1 MQRLLGLLHRGQEHP
16 MPSST
21 SLSRDSD
28 AHQLP
33 EEGLH
38 GLHRAAARGD
48 LARLRRHWWLKKRGK
63 NRRDQAKRTPL
74 HLACANGHADVVRF
88 LVQEKCLLNLCDN
101 TGRSPLMMA
110 VESQHEECVAI
121 LLEHRADPNLE
132 GYRGKSALHLAAAAP
147 NTSVAEMLV
156 EHGAH
161 LEAKDC
167 ERNTPLLLAISSHH
181 KEMVKFLLQKGA
193 NVCARNFFGRT
204 ALMLAASAGE
214 TDVIELLLSY
224 GANIACDTAV
234 DYALRSGHSDLCKK
248 LVEHARCEKTGE
260 ASAGAAQDTA
270 VPSRFCSP
278 RTERFALATL
288 ALDGEGALPA
298 VGAEQEE
305 EAELPW
311 DRKDQDRQ
319 LQLELPGAPE
329 SLSVSE
335 APPEAT
341 ESQLSDTEKD
351 AECLQEELE
360 MVKAKVE
367 ASEQACIESEVW
379 VKYLETVLEDK
390 KREAA
395 ASSQK
400 VQGFLEPFFGTGA
413 LQKLEERMQGLKA
426 GSDRLEATIQQQ
438 SRLIEALQRHQ
449 QASAS
454 ARNHP
459 EDLVTAFQSAQT
471 TADGHPHQQHQCQR
485 TEEKLVELKCP
496 VEVRL
501 EQEMKSNSE
510 LRRECRR
517 LRRLLNGALQKLR
530 EYEARE
536 REPQFTTARDMMS
549 SCSEGASE
557 ADKLTAKLN
566 ELSQQLEMESGK
578 RRQLEAQN
586 RDLQEE
592 LSALRGSQE
601 KLEKSNGQLQEE
613 VACIKALLKTYKTRA
628 ASPDMQELTRS
639 PPCASLRKN
648 LKHRSRGADSE
659 EEDGGRKTPQEHTF
673 PDESI
678 QAKLERY
685 KRYYL
690 EEQKLREG
698 LENDLQRAR
707 QRLDENNAKLH
718 RKHH

>member
-1 MQRLLGLLHRGQEHP
+1 

-121 LLEHRADPNLE
+121 LLEHRADPNLKV
-132 GYRGKSALHLAAAAP
+132 YRGKSALHLAAAAP
-147 NTSVAEMLV
+147 NTSLAEMLV

-161 LEAKDC
+161 LEAKDW
-167 ERNTPLLLAISSHH
+167 EGNTPLLLAISSHH

-193 NVCARNFFGRT
+193 NVCAQSFFGRT

-224 GANIACDTAV
+224 GANVTCKDIAGYTAV
-234 DYALRSGHSDLCKK
+234 DYALQSGHVGLCKK
-248 LVEHARCEKTGE
+248 LAECAGSKKTGE
-260 ASAGAAQDTA
+260 ASAGAAQDTT

-278 RTERFALATL
+278 RTEHFALATL

-351 AECLQEELE
+351 VERLQEELE

-400 VQGFLEPFFGTGA
+400 VQGFLEPSFGTGA

-510 LRRECRR
+510 LRRECLR

-530 EYEARE
+530 ESEARE
-536 REPQFTTARDMMS
+536 RKLMINTARDMTS

-586 RDLQEE
+586 CDLQEE

-601 KLEKSNGQLQEE
+601 KMEKSNGQLQEE
-613 VACIKALLKTYKTRA
+613 VACIKALLKTYKVGHRQKQQHETEIRK
-628 ASPDMQELTRS
+628 SLTRNKCSDQKSQVMFVFGVLPLILSVRRCS
-639 PPCASLRKN
+639 PQAQKSL
-648 LKHRSRGADSE
+648 
-659 EEDGGRKTPQEHTF
+659 
-673 PDESI
+673 
-678 QAKLERY
+678 
-685 KRYYL
+685 
-690 EEQKLREG
+690 
-698 LENDLQRAR
+698 
-707 QRLDENNAKLH
+707 
-718 RKHH
+718 

>member
-1 MQRLLGLLHRGQEHP
+1 
-16 MPSST
+16 
-21 SLSRDSD
+21 
-28 AHQLP
+28 
-33 EEGLH
+33 
-38 GLHRAAARGD
+38 
-48 LARLRRHWWLKKRGK
+48 
-63 NRRDQAKRTPL
+63 
-74 HLACANGHADVVRF
+74 
-88 LVQEKCLLNLCDN
+88 
-101 TGRSPLMMA
+101 MMA

-147 NTSVAEMLV
+147 NTSLAEMLV

-161 LEAKDC
+161 LEAKDW
-167 ERNTPLLLAISSHH
+167 EGNTPLLLAISSHH

-193 NVCARNFFGRT
+193 KSCDKNEFGRT

-214 TDVIELLLSY
+214 MDVIELLLSY
-224 GANIACDTAV
+224 GANITCKDIAGYTAV
-234 DYALRSGHSDLCKK
+234 DYALQSGHVGLCKK

-319 LQLELPGAPE
+319 LQLELPDVLQRLFMSEATPEYPE
-329 SLSVSE
+329 SQHSDMEKGIQCLR
-335 APPEAT
+335 A
-341 ESQLSDTEKD
+341 QLNRLK
-351 AECLQEELE
+351 AECQCERSEE
-360 MVKAKVE
+360 K
-367 ASEQACIESEVW
+367 
-379 VKYLETVLEDK
+379 
-390 KREAA
+390 
-395 ASSQK
+395 
-400 VQGFLEPFFGTGA
+400 
-413 LQKLEERMQGLKA
+413 
-426 GSDRLEATIQQQ
+426 
-438 SRLIEALQRHQ
+438 
-449 QASAS
+449 
-454 ARNHP
+454 
-459 EDLVTAFQSAQT
+459 
-471 TADGHPHQQHQCQR
+471 
-485 TEEKLVELKCP
+485 KLVELKCP

-501 EQEMKSNSE
+501 EQEMKRNSE
-510 LRRECRR
+510 LQRECHR

-586 RDLQEE
+586 CDLQEE

-613 VACIKALLKTYKTRA
+613 VACIKALLKTYKVGHRQKQQHETEIRK
-628 ASPDMQELTRS
+628 SLTRNKCSDQKSQVMFVFGVLPLILSVRRCS
-639 PPCASLRKN
+639 PQAQKSL
-648 LKHRSRGADSE
+648 
-659 EEDGGRKTPQEHTF
+659 
-673 PDESI
+673 
-678 QAKLERY
+678 
-685 KRYYL
+685 
-690 EEQKLREG
+690 
-698 LENDLQRAR
+698 
-707 QRLDENNAKLH
+707 
-718 RKHH
+718 

>member
-204 ALMLAASAGE
+204 ALTLAASAGE

-351 AECLQEELE
+351 VERLQEELE

-400 VQGFLEPFFGTGA
+400 VQGFLEPSFGTGA

-510 LRRECRR
+510 LRRECLR

-530 EYEARE
+530 ESEARE
-536 REPQFTTARDMMS
+536 RKLMINTARDMTS

-578 RRQLEAQN
+578 CRQLEAQN
-586 RDLQEE
+586 CDLQEE

-601 KLEKSNGQLQEE
+601 KMEKSNGQLQEE
-613 VACIKALLKTYKTRA
+613 VACIKALLKTYKTQA
-628 ASPDMQELTRS
+628 ASPDVQELTRS
-639 PPCASLRKN
+639 PPCTSLGKSP
-648 LKHRSRGADSE
+648 KHRSRDADSE
-659 EEDGGRKTPQEHTF
+659 EEDVREKTPQDHTF
-673 PDESI
+673 PYESM
-678 QAKLERY
+678 QERLENYRY
-685 KRYYL
+685 YYL
-690 EEQKLREG
+690 EEVNLRRCLQK
-698 LENDLQRAR
+698 DLKRTR
-707 QRLDENNAKLH
+707 QRLAEVKAQLH
-718 RKHH
+718 QKHH